1 MNLFWHLL
9 PGDQTLDVSNYNT
22 IQFEIN
28 NYMPIEVVLVPENL
42 SVWNSRLLTIVAINN
57 TKIAYKIPFEDFVD
71 ANGNTLKLE
80 DIKTIV
86 FSVKGNYTNF
96 KNFNLE
102 VSNVSFV
109 TPEVLA
115 IDVMVFEKTKV
126 INYPN
131 PFSNATT
138 IKLVNETQYIIRLK
152 S

>member
-1 MNLFWHLL
+1 M
-9 PGDQTLDVSNYNT
+9 QMV
-22 IQFEIN
+22 
-28 NYMPIEVVLVPENL
+28 
-42 SVWNSRLLTIVAINN
+42 
-57 TKIAYKIPFEDFVD
+57 
-71 ANGNTLKLE
+71 KLE

-115 IDVMVFEKTKV
+115 IDVMIFEKTKV